1 MPPLILHN
9 VPDEELYVGEDGVQ
23 RPYAMLFPGYTHAP
37 LTMTSTSSDIS
48 SSTESNPGTSRSRR
62 AIPETGSFGKSTRR
76 SRSRTGTPATKR
88 EDPTIAAA
96 DKIFSEF
103 LVKQASAPSS
113 ESQRI
118 SSLTPSAA
126 QPNHLA
132 AQPTSTGDGNS
143 GSSQQR
149 YVHKEPTEVILRGY
163 KSTQQ
168 YAAIREYER
177 IAGQICEDYPRD
189 PPQSELKYKSPLG
202 RDPTSLR
209 PRPLTPE
216 ERAKALRFAGGEHWI
231 KITFQ
236 SAEAAEL
243 AVDSSPQIV
252 MGHLVYAELYRGV
265 PPTNDEAMSATG
277 NGTGEPRTP
286 GRKQSS
292 TIPRSFTPSMT
303 QIGRGEHSFSPEGSN
318 ISSQTLDTGTL
329 STTTATTGTITG
341 HPSSS
346 FSGGQS
352 TEPESTFCQRIPTAK
367 RIQLLPAE
375 QALLPQQSYSQR
387 ILSKI
392 PLLSWF
398 SSDIIGSQVPKT
410 ENGEFDWAKASLYWR
425 IVWWLDGVTGWFDVV
440 GGEKEE

>member
-1 MPPLILHN
+1 
-9 VPDEELYVGEDGVQ
+9 
-23 RPYAMLFPGYTHAP
+23 
-37 LTMTSTSSDIS
+37 
-48 SSTESNPGTSRSRR
+48 
-62 AIPETGSFGKSTRR
+62 
-76 SRSRTGTPATKR
+76 
-88 EDPTIAAA
+88 
-96 DKIFSEF
+96 
-103 LVKQASAPSS
+103 
-113 ESQRI
+113 
-118 SSLTPSAA
+118 
-126 QPNHLA
+126 
-132 AQPTSTGDGNS
+132 
-143 GSSQQR
+143 
-149 YVHKEPTEVILRGY
+149 
-163 KSTQQ
+163 
-168 YAAIREYER
+168 
-177 IAGQICEDYPRD
+177 
-189 PPQSELKYKSPLG
+189 
-202 RDPTSLR
+202 
-209 PRPLTPE
+209 
-216 ERAKALRFAGGEHWI
+216 
-231 KITFQ
+231 
-236 SAEAAEL
+236 
-243 AVDSSPQIV
+243 
-252 MGHLVYAELYRGV
+252 
-265 PPTNDEAMSATG
+265 
-277 NGTGEPRTP
+277 
-286 GRKQSS
+286 
-292 TIPRSFTPSMT
+292 MT